1 MKKISILQ
9 NCKNQLENA
18 FNLFVET
25 YGTSDK
31 VAVYTYLNDV
41 QDSIIKDLHPSIKD
55 SQKDKIC
62 DSLAMFNV
70 RLRKR
75 IN

>member
-18 FNLFVET
+18 FNLFVDT
-25 YGTSDK
+25 QGTKDK
-31 VAVYTYLNDV
+31 PAIYEYLNDV
-41 QDSIIKDLHPSIKD
+41 QDSIIKDLHPSITD

-62 DSLAMFNV
+62 DSLEMFNI